1 MEAKGGGLDAGWRDV
16 AVIPARRGV
25 AVALRDEGHPPRPS
39 IAVMTVRSLV
49 ALAAGFALA
58 VLLAPR

>member
-1 MEAKGGGLDAGWRDV
+1 MMTVRPAKAAMGM
-16 AVIPARRGV
+16 
-25 AVALRDEGHPPRPS
+25 EGHDHAAMSHMSMDMPEGHAPRPS
-39 IAVMTVRSLV
+39 MAVMTVLSFV

>member
-1 MEAKGGGLDAGWRDV
+1 MSMHESQA
-16 AVIPARRGV
+16 
-25 AVALRDEGHPPRPS
+25 PRPS
-39 IAVMTVRSLV
+39 IAVMTVLSFV

>member
-1 MEAKGGGLDAGWRDV
+1 MSHMSTTMH
-16 AVIPARRGV
+16 
-25 AVALRDEGHPPRPS
+25 EGHPPRPS
-39 IAVMTVRSLV
+39 IAVMTVLSFV